1 MKCME
6 SWLFEWVKP
15 DLSREALCSALTMAG
30 LEVEDAT
37 LAAEPFD
44 GVVVGEIK
52 QLEKH
57 PEADRLNLCKV
68 DIGTDKWLNIVCG
81 ARIISVGMK
90 VPVATL
96 GAILPNQQKI
106 VAVNIRGADSEGM
119 LCTAAEI
126 GMAQESEGLLVLPAD
141 AQLGL
146 DVRKYFNL
154 DDYVIDVS
162 VTPNRGDCLSMKGMA
177 REIAAITGAPFH
189 ALAIKPVVPVISGK
203 LDIKVSAKAACPH
216 YVGRGVS
223 GIYMEAPTPLWMKE
237 RLRRPGIRSINIAV
251 DITNYILLELGQ
263 PMHAFDLSTIEH
275 GIEVRLSKQG
285 ERIGLLD
292 GSEKELDG
300 ETLVVADH
308 ARPLAIAGVMG
319 GLNSSVTLT
328 TTDILLESA
337 YFSPEVVARQRQYYA
352 LTSDSSYRFERGV
365 DAGIQVAAMERAT
378 HLLMTLAGG
387 QPGPLMEQ
395 RDDINIPRERLIELT
410 KSHLLQLL
418 GVLIPDSRVESI
430 FDALGFK
437 CQRLKQSFKVTIP
450 TYRPD
455 IQIPEDLIE
464 EVARLWGYNEIPE
477 IPLKANLHPETGRVK
492 TSEDWQHVRL
502 ALSHQGYHEIISYS
516 FVDSQQQQ
524 LFDAA
529 AKPYELLNPITSDMS
544 VMRTNLLPG
553 LVNAFLYNTSRQQHR
568 VRLFEMGDCF
578 NLEASVEAAC
588 PRVGGLVAGLA
599 RQEQWGDTSREV
611 DFHDVKGDICN
622 LLSLS
627 APLTHFI
634 FRPSTQAALHPGQ
647 SADIFYKNDKIGFI
661 GSMHPSILQVMGV
674 VGNVY
679 VFEIKTKYLKLP
691 DSYQSAD
698 ISKFPEVRRD

>member
-203 LDIKVSAKAACPH
+203 LDIKIRTKAAFPQ
-216 YVGRGVS
+216 YVGRVVS
-223 GIYMEAPTPLWMKE
+223 GIHMEAPTPLWMKE

-285 ERIGLLD
+285 ERIALLD

-524 LFDAA
+524 L
-529 AKPYELLNPITSDMS
+529 L
-544 VMRTNLLPG
+544 
-553 LVNAFLYNTSRQQHR
+553 
-568 VRLFEMGDCF
+568 RLFEMGDCF